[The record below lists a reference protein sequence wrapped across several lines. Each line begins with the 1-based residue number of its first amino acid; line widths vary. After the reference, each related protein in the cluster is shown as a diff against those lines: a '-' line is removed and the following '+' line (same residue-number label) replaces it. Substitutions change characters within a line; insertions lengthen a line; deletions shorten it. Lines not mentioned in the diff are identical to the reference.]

1 MARKK
6 PRERTR
12 APKKATKPARTPKR
26 TPAPRTRPSTRPEER
41 TFPELGDLKDRIAMA
56 HAKTYA
62 DEMHEHEESL
72 GRANI
77 ALQAVRT
84 RLEKINAT
92 HFTGHGYEFAITEGE
107 KKFSAR
113 KLKRGSK
120 PADTVGGD
128 ERPEPEFDT
137 DERGRPINDLDPNAE
152 PTEVDDEDLE

>member
-12 APKKATKPARTPKR
+12 APKKATGKRGKPTREPR
-26 TPAPRTRPSTRPEER
+26 PRTRPTTRPEER

-84 RLEKINAT
+84 RMEKLEAT
-92 HFTGHGYEFAITEGE
+92 HFTGHGYEFTVTPGE
-107 KKFSAR
+107 TKFSAR
-113 KLKRGSK
+113 KIKRGSK
-120 PADTVGGD
+120 PQETVAGD
-128 ERPEPEFDT
+128 ELPEPEFDT
-137 DERGRPINDLDPNAE
+137 EADGRPINDLDPNAE
-152 PTEVDDEDLE
+152 PEEVDGE